1 MKLAGDKRKTLPG
14 SDLCG
19 TLAQLHDERIR
30 LMSLVAHTY
39 RHLADNLGR
48 ELELAV
54 GIPPIFFDVLVHVA
68 AAPGGQLTMSRLSE
82 QVALTTGGMT
92 RLVDRMVGGG
102 LVVRENSSKDR
113 RRIHVV
119 LTGAGQDVLERAIAA
134 DIESIDHY
142 LVAPLN
148 DNYRSSLAVTLNM
161 VLGQESIADHI
172 LYVR

>member
-1 MKLAGDKRKTLPG
+1 MKLDADEPNTQPG
-14 SDLCG
+14 SGLCG

-54 GIPPIFFDVLVHVA
+54 GIPPIFFDVLVHVT
-68 AAPGGQLTMSRLSE
+68 AAPGGRLTMSRLSE
-82 QVALTTGGMT
+82 QVAVTTGGMT
-92 RLVDRMVGGG
+92 RLVDRMVGAG
-102 LVVRENSSKDR
+102 LVLRENSSKDR

-119 LTGAGQDVLERAIAA
+119 LTGAGQAVLERAIAA
-134 DIESIDHY
+134 HIESIDHH

-148 DNYRSSLAVTLNM
+148 DNDHAALAMALSTI
-161 VLGQESIADHI
+161 LGQQPFSDDV
-172 LYVR
+172 LYIR

>member
-1 MKLAGDKRKTLPG
+1 
-14 SDLCG
+14 
-19 TLAQLHDERIR
+19 
-30 LMSLVAHTY
+30 MSLVVHTY
-39 RHLADNLGR
+39 RHLANNLAR

-54 GIPPIFFDVLVHVA
+54 GIPPIFFDVLVHVET
-68 AAPGGQLTMSRLSE
+68 APGGRLTMSRLSE

-92 RLVDRMVGGG
+92 RLVDRMVAAG

-134 DIESIDHY
+134 HIESIDHH

-148 DNYRSSLAVTLNM
+148 NNYRASLDVTLST
-161 VLGQESIADHI
+161 VLGLEPISDHI